1 MNTDRGSAA
10 APALPAGNHP
20 GAADL
25 RTRMIAAVL
34 AMTALAVFPAA
45 DALAKTLSG
54 AVPVLT
60 VVWAR
65 FFGSAVLMTFVLA
78 LGGPV
83 AWPERRAVLTEV
95 MRAAIIIAAFGCF
108 VAAFATIS
116 FAEAMT
122 YYAIAPIV
130 SVICAMMVLG
140 ERLTRY
146 RLAALILGL
155 LGVIIALDPGGL
167 RPAPGV
173 FLALA
178 TGCLYG
184 LYLFLNRVVAVRWN
198 LNMALFLQFW
208 AGAFL
213 LLPWVWQDLAAAYH
227 AHWPTL
233 VGIAAI
239 SVLCNLA
246 LINAFSRAEAS
257 FLAPFL
263 FIEIPSGLLI
273 AAFFLDEA
281 PGWNILLGAGVII
294 AAGVL
299 TAHEATEGA
308 KIG

>member
-1 MNTDRGSAA
+1 MNPDRGRAA
-10 APALPAGNHP
+10 APALPAGGQHST
-20 GAADL
+20 ADL
-25 RTRMIAAVL
+25 RAKTIAAIL
-34 AMTALAVFPAA
+34 AMIALAVFPAA

-65 FFGSAVLMTFVLA
+65 FFGSAVLMTFVLG

-83 AWPERRAVLTEV
+83 ARPERRAVLTEV
-95 MRAAIIIAAFGCF
+95 MRAVIIIAAFGCF

-130 SVICAMMVLG
+130 SVICAIIILG

-146 RLAALILGL
+146 RVAALILGL

-173 FLALA
+173 VFALA

-184 LYLFLNRVVAVRWN
+184 FYLFLNRVVAVRWN

-208 AGAFL
+208 AGTFL
-213 LLPWVWQDLAAAYH
+213 LLPWVWQDLAAAYQ

-239 SVLCNLA
+239 SVVCNLA
-246 LINAFSRAEAS
+246 LINAFNRAEAS

-281 PGWNILLGAGVII
+281 LSWNILLGAGVII

-299 TAHEATEGA
+299 TAHEAAEGA
-308 KIG
+308 KA